1 MRKRLT
7 ILVLSVAV
15 PAAAALGLLVGINV
29 LEARRAH
36 ERTLLATARS
46 VSTAVDMD
54 LVRKLDAVDMIA
66 SSDAFAAADWARLA
80 ERTSRLG
87 LGEGIE
93 LAVVDPDVAHV
104 IHVPAGATAIE
115 QPVPLTIQPES
126 DARIA
131 GEGQA
136 RVSDLHGAIRS
147 NAPVIAI
154 SSAAVPPRTNPEV
167 VLVVPPTR
175 FLDVINRQPVS
186 QSTLVTLVDA
196 RHRVIARSRDHAVH
210 LGASATPE
218 MVAAMTFAP
227 EGVVPSRSLDGDRTV
242 VAYTRSELSGW
253 TTMVVVPRWSLEA
266 PIWTNVLGVG
276 AVFLLLGGLSLV
288 AVRDQSNAIS
298 HELEALEQD
307 AAALGGG
314 GIVSPRPGRIA
325 SMAKVQKALSCASVE
340 LDRRDQRQTLLI
352 NELNHRV
359 KNTLATV
366 QALALQTFRG
376 TEPEACRKFE
386 QRLSALGRAHDLLTQ
401 AAWTEVEMQDVFAR
415 CGENHEGRIR
425 AHGPSVMLRPEAAL
439 ALYMCAHELTTNSL
453 KYGALGSETG
463 SVEIGW
469 SLQEDG
475 VVQLVWRERGG
486 PAVSA
491 PTREGFGTKLM
502 DRLARHELNGRLERE
517 YRPAGLVA
525 RGRFRLSS
533 DSRFRSDL

>member
-1 MRKRLT
+1 MRRRLT

-15 PAAAALGLLVGINV
+15 PAAAALGLLVGLNV

-36 ERTLLATARS
+36 ERALLATARS
-46 VSTAVDMD
+46 VSTAIDMD
-54 LVRKLDAVDMIA
+54 VVRKLDAVDAIA
-66 SSDAFAAADWARLA
+66 SSDALAAGDWRRLG

-93 LAVVDPDVAHV
+93 LSVVDPEGARALHMPVGETPAEQA
-104 IHVPAGATAIE
+104 VPM
-115 QPVPLTIQPES
+115 TIRPENEIRF
-126 DARIA
+126 AAQGR
-131 GEGQA
+131 A
-136 RVSDLHGAIRS
+136 RVSDLHGAFRS
-147 NAPVIAI
+147 EAPGIAI
-154 SSAAVPPRTNPEV
+154 GAAPQAPETKPTV
-167 VLVVPPTR
+167 VLIVPPTR
-175 FLDVINRQPVS
+175 FLDVITRQPVS
-186 QSTLVTLVDA
+186 KSALVTLVDA
-196 RHRVIARSRDHAVH
+196 RRRVIARSRDHAVH
-210 LGASATPE
+210 LGASATPA
-218 MVAAMTFAP
+218 MVAAMAAAP
-227 EGVVPSRSLDGDRTV
+227 EGVVASRSLDGDPTV

-253 TTMVVVPRWSLEA
+253 TTMVVVPRGSLEA

-276 AVFLLLGGLSLV
+276 AVFLLVGGLSLV
-288 AVRDQSNAIS
+288 AVRNQSNAIS
-298 HELEALEQD
+298 RELEALEKD

-314 GIVSPRPGRIA
+314 GIVPPRQGRIA

-340 LDRRDQRQTLLI
+340 LSRRDERQTLLI

-366 QALALQTFRG
+366 QALAAQTFRG
-376 TEPEACRKFE
+376 AEQEACRKFE
-386 QRLSALGRAHDLLTQ
+386 RRLSALGRAHDLLTQ

-425 AHGPSVMLRPEAAL
+425 ARGPSVMLRPEAAL
-439 ALYMCAHELTTNSL
+439 ALYMCVHELTTNSL

-469 SLQEDG
+469 SREEDG
-475 VVQLVWRERGG
+475 VVHLVWRERGG
-486 PAVSA
+486 PVVSP

-517 YRPAGLVA
+517 YRSAGLVA

>member
-1 MRKRLT
+1 MRRRLT

-15 PAAAALGLLVGINV
+15 PAAAALGLLVGLNV

-36 ERTLLATARS
+36 ERALLATARS
-46 VSTAVDMD
+46 VSTAIDIDV
-54 LVRKLDAVDMIA
+54 VRKLDAVDAIA
-66 SSDAFAAADWARLA
+66 SSDALAAGDWRRLG

-93 LAVVDPDVAHV
+93 LSVVDPEGARALHMPVGETPAEQA
-104 IHVPAGATAIE
+104 VPM
-115 QPVPLTIQPES
+115 TIRPENEIRF
-126 DARIA
+126 AAQGR
-131 GEGQA
+131 A
-136 RVSDLHGAIRS
+136 RVSDLHGAFRS
-147 NAPVIAI
+147 EAPGIAI
-154 SSAAVPPRTNPEV
+154 GAAPQAPETKPTV
-167 VLVVPPTR
+167 VLIVPPTR
-175 FLDVINRQPVS
+175 FLDVITRQPVS
-186 QSTLVTLVDA
+186 KSALVTLVDA
-196 RHRVIARSRDHAVH
+196 RRRVIARSRDHAVH
-210 LGASATPE
+210 LGASATPA
-218 MVAAMTFAP
+218 MVAAMAAAP
-227 EGVVPSRSLDGDRTV
+227 EGVVASRSLDGDPTV

-288 AVRDQSNAIS
+288 AVHNQSNAIS
-298 HELEALEQD
+298 RELEALEKD

-314 GIVSPRPGRIA
+314 GIVPPRRGRIA
-325 SMAKVQKALSCASVE
+325 TMAKVQKALSCASVE
-340 LDRRDQRQTLLI
+340 LSRRDERQTLLI

-366 QALALQTFRG
+366 QALAAQTFRG
-376 TEPEACRKFE
+376 AEHEACRTFE
-386 QRLSALGRAHDLLTQ
+386 RRLSALGRAHDLLTQ

-425 AHGPSVMLRPEAAL
+425 ARGPSVMLRPEAAL

-469 SLQEDG
+469 SREEDG

-486 PAVSA
+486 PVVSP